1 MSKKHHSKN
10 NVHTLNIENEDRG
23 TNKRNKVLIL
33 PRNLSQ
39 ENYVL
44 NLANPN
50 KRIVVAVGPAGTGKT
65 LLAVLQA
72 IKEFK
77 EGKVNKIII
86 TRPTVAVANEQLG
99 FLPGNLNQKMEPW
112 TKPIFDIFEEYYNPK
127 QIMDMVANNV
137 IEVCPLAMMRGRTF
151 KDAIIISDETQNTT
165 PEQLLMLLTRM
176 GEGSRTFVTGDIRQ
190 SDIRSNNGLN
200 DFLEKVGN
208 GTKTIGVCRFA
219 KKDIERDPI
228 VSEILNIYGEE

>member
-1 MSKKHHSKN
+1 MSKHRHNKN
-10 NVHTLNIENEDRG
+10 NVHTLYEEQK
-23 TNKRNKVLIL
+23 TQTSNKKSKVTIL

-44 NLANPN
+44 KLANPN

-77 EGKVNKIII
+77 EGNIKKIII

-127 QIMDMVANNV
+127 QILAMVEEGV

-151 KDAIIISDETQNTT
+151 KNTIILSDETQNTT
-165 PEQLLMLLTRM
+165 PEQLMMLLTRM
-176 GEGSRTFVTGDIRQ
+176 GEGSRTFVTGDLRQ
-190 SDIRSNNGLN
+190 TDIRSHNGLQ
-200 DFLEKVGN
+200 DFIEKVGE
-208 GTKTIGVCRFA
+208 GTKTISICTFS
-219 KKDIERDPI
+219 KIDIERDPI
-228 VSEILNIYGEE
+228 VAEVLNIYGED